1 MDWFI
6 STITSSV
13 GKKLVMAFTGLCFVA
28 FVSVHLFGNLT
39 VLAGKESFQ
48 GYIEHLH
55 SSYKYLIPVAEV
67 VLFIFGIFH
76 VLFGTTLYF
85 QNLRAR
91 PIGYSIKKN
100 AGGRTLG
107 SITTPYTGLF
117 LLVFIILHLIR
128 FRFVDKTSLDDYT
141 ILVNTFNQ
149 PSYVVFY
156 VLAMIALGLHLS
168 HGIWSAFQTLGI
180 NHPKYNSLI
189 EKGGTLLSLIISIGF
204 ALIPITLY
212 IKLQ

>member
-1 MDWFI
+1 MGWFI

-48 GYIEHLH
+48 GYIHHLH
-55 SSYKYLIPVAEV
+55 TSYKYLIPIAEV
-67 VLFIFGIFH
+67 VLLILAIFH
-76 VLFGTTLYF
+76 VIFGTILYF
-85 QNLRAR
+85 QNLKAR
-91 PIGYSIKKN
+91 PIGYSVLKN

-128 FRFVDKTSLDDYT
+128 FRFIDKTSLDDYT
-141 ILVNTFNQ
+141 ILVNTFKE
-149 PSYVVFY
+149 PLHTVFY

-168 HGIWSAFQTLGI
+168 HGIWSAFQTFGI
-180 NHPKYNSLI
+180 NHPKYNWLI
-189 EKGGTLLSLIISIGF
+189 EKGGTLLSIALATGF
-204 ALIPITLY
+204 AIIPISLY
-212 IKLQ
+212 LKLQ